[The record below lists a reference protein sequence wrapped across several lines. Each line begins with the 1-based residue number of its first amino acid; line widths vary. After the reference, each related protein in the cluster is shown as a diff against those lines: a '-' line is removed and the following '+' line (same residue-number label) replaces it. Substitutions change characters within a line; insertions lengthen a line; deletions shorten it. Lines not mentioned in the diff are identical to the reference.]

1 MLNFT
6 AKHPFLSVYFILTNI
21 LFFFK
26 KKMIIN
32 KKMKLITS

>member
-21 LFFFK
+21 LFFLK
-26 KKMIIN
+26 KK
-32 KKMKLITS
+32 LL